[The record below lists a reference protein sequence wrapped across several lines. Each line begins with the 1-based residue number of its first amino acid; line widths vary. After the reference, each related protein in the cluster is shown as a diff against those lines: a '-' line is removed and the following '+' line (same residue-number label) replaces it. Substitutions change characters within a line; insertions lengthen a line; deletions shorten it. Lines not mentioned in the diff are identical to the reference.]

1 MRLCLNPYF
10 ILIVL
15 LAGMIISCRNQDWM
29 TDDLSIIQFSEDTL
43 KFDTVFTQTT
53 SITQLVKIK
62 NTGSQNI
69 RLESIRLMGG
79 DSSCFQ
85 LNIQGQAI
93 NQVYQM
99 MLPAKDS
106 IYIYVTVNI
115 HPNDSSQPFI
125 QTDRIEIK
133 SGTRSRYI
141 ELEAYGQNA
150 FYLRSPDVN
159 IDTTWTNSKPIVI
172 RGSLTIEPG
181 NTLILEA
188 GCKLY
193 MQADAVIQVKGNLI
207 IQGTV
212 LQPVIIR
219 GNRLDAPYRNL
230 PGTWPGIIIHAGSL
244 NNQFRFVKIEQA
256 ETAIAV
262 LPGTFDT
269 LRPNVFIE
277 QSIIHHARTAGLDL
291 QSNHVVVNNCL
302 ISQCGKG
309 INITG
314 GGRYR
319 FNHNTVAGYSSIYM
333 LHDQPVLYASDTRFD
348 NGQSITGNLDIAL
361 INSIFWGVGGT
372 VTQETVFE
380 QYGSNTYRVSINHCL
395 LKSPIA
401 PSLANVNNLI
411 LNQDPL
417 FDSLDFENN
426 ILDFRTNTRQ
436 EAPGIDQ
443 GMITNLLV
451 DLDDQPRFRGAA
463 PDLGCYEKP

>member
-1 MRLCLNPYF
+1 M
-10 ILIVL
+10 
-15 LAGMIISCRNQDWM
+15 M
-29 TDDLSIIQFSEDTL
+29 TDDLSTIQLSEDTL

-69 RLESIRLMGG
+69 QLESIRLIGG

-93 NQVYQM
+93 NQVSQM
-99 MLPAKDS
+99 VLPAKDS

-115 HPNDSSQPFI
+115 HPNDSTQPFV

-133 SGTRSRYI
+133 SGTRYRYI
-141 ELEAYGQNA
+141 ELEAFGQNA
-150 FYLRSPDVN
+150 IYLRSPKIN
-159 IDTTWTNSKPIVI
+159 RDTTWTNIKPIVI

-181 NTLILEA
+181 NTLTLEA
-188 GCKLY
+188 GCKLF
-193 MQADAVIQVKGNLI
+193 MHADAVIQVKGSLI

-212 LQPVIIR
+212 LQPVIMR
-219 GNRLDAPYRNL
+219 GDRLDVPYRNL
-230 PGTWPGIIIHAGSL
+230 PGTWPGIIIYPGSM
-244 NNQFRFVKIEQA
+244 NNQFRFAKIEQA

-262 LPGTFDT
+262 LPGAFDT
-269 LRPNVFIE
+269 LRPNVIID
-277 QSIIHHARTAGLDL
+277 QSIIHHARAAGLNL
-291 QSNHVVVNNCL
+291 QSNHVVVNNSL

-319 FNHNTVAGYSSIYM
+319 FTHNTVAGYSSIYM

-348 NGQSITGNLDIAL
+348 NGQLITENLDLAL
-361 INSIFWGVGGT
+361 INSILWGAGGT
-372 VTQETVFE
+372 VNQETLFE
-380 QYGSNTYRVSINHCL
+380 KLGSTTFNVNINHCL
-395 LKSPIA
+395 IKSPIA
-401 PSLANVNNLI
+401 PSLANVINLI

-436 EAPGIDQ
+436 GAPGIDQ
-443 GMITNLLV
+443 GMITNMLV
-451 DLDDQPRFRGAA
+451 DLDDQPRFRGTA
-463 PDLGCYEKP
+463 PDLGCYERP